1 MKERRPPRVE
11 RRRPVV
17 EFNLL
22 SEDVTRPSGRRRGCL
37 SFLTPGLLALA
48 PLLAHVLGLH

>member
-1 MKERRPPRVE
+1 MKQRRPARVE

-17 EFNLL
+17 ELNLV
-22 SEDVTRPSGRRRGCL
+22 SEDPTRPSARRRGCL